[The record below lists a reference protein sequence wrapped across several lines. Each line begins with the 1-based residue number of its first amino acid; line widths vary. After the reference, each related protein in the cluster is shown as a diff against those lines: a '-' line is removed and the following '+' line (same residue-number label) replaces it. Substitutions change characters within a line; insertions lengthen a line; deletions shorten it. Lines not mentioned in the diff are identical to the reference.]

1 MLRVVFFG
9 TPELATTALS
19 GVLESGIEV
28 PLVVSQPDRPAG
40 RHSTPLPSA
49 VSRLAAVRKIPLSKP
64 ERLRGNAGFLGEL
77 RRAAPD
83 VGVVVSY
90 GRLLPTEVLE
100 LPRLGFVNV
109 HASLLPKYRGA
120 TPIQAALMAG
130 DRETGVVTMRVV
142 EELDAG
148 PIYLERRVQIREGED
163 AGSLTL
169 RLAAVGTEIL
179 LDTLKGLEAGV
190 LKPRPQEGEPSYSR
204 PIDRMDAEVD
214 WTLPAE
220 RIERWLRAYTPWPG
234 LHTFLRGERIKVLRV
249 DSGRPVLKEPGT
261 LWQEE
266 DVALVA
272 AGGGTSLILA
282 SVQREGRKP
291 VTGAEFA
298 RGLPELPMRFDPR
311 SATPA
316 S

>member
-1 MLRVVFFG
+1 MRAVFFG
-9 TPELATTALS
+9 TPELATTALC
-19 GVLESGIEV
+19 GLLEQGLEI
-28 PLVVSQPDRPAG
+28 PLVVSQPDRAAG
-40 RHSTPLPSA
+40 RRSTPLPSA
-49 VSRLAAVRKIPLSKP
+49 VSRLAALRNIPILKP
-64 ERLRGNAGFLGEL
+64 ERLRGNAEFLAKL

-90 GRLLPTEVLE
+90 GRILPKETLE
-100 LPRLGFVNV
+100 IPRLGFVNV

-120 TPIQAALMAG
+120 TPIQSSLMAG
-130 DRETGVVTMRVV
+130 DRETGVVTMRMV

-148 PIYLERRVQIREGED
+148 PIYLERRVEIRPGED

-190 LKPRPQEGEPSYSR
+190 VKARPQVGEPSYSR
-204 PIDRMDAEVD
+204 PIHRMDAEVD

-234 LHTFLRGERIKVLRV
+234 LHTFLRGQRIKVLKL
-249 DSGRPVLKEPGT
+249 DQGRPVSREPGT
-261 LWQEE
+261 LWQERE
-266 DVALVA
+266 IALVA
-272 AGGGTSLILA
+272 AGEGTSLILQT
-282 SVQREGRKP
+282 VQREGRKA

-298 RGLPELPMRFDPR
+298 RGLPQLPIRFDPR
-311 SATPA
+311 SALSA
-316 S
+316 N